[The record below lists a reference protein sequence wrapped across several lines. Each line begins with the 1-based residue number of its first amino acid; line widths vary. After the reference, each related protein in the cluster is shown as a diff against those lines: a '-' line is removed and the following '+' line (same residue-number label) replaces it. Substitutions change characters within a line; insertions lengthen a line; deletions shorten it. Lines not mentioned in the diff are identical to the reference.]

1 MACISLFIYKHSKNK
16 KKTESQL
23 KKKDCTGS
31 MKNKL
36 QINLVDAVEQF
47 KNCQCFVLVVGGIG
61 HYKN

>member
-1 MACISLFIYKHSKNK
+1 
-16 KKTESQL
+16 
-23 KKKDCTGS
+23 

-47 KNCQCFVLVVGGIG
+47 KNCQCFVLIVGGIG